1 MINLVHLPYGLAGA
15 IYRSPMPFGAFDI
28 ETTTLKEYQQAGID
42 LVVMLTTPEED
53 LDRAGRDLEAFYLKE
68 GFQVIRLPIVD
79 FDVPENNAG
88 LDTTLK
94 ETIAHAENGK
104 NIAIHCYAGRG
115 RTGMFAALLARR
127 ILKLDGLKA
136 IEWTRQF
143 FPAIE
148 TEDQALMVINDP
160 TNTGQADNGSSL

>member
-1 MINLVHLPYGLAGA
+1 MKNLIHLPYGLAGA

-28 ETTTLKEYQQAGID
+28 DATTLGEFRQAGID
-42 LVVMLTTPEED
+42 LIVMLTTPEED
-53 LDRAGRDLEAFYLKE
+53 LARAGRDLEAFYLKE
-68 GFQVIRLPIVD
+68 GYQVIRLPIVD
-79 FDVPENNAG
+79 FDVPEDNIG

-94 ETIAHAENGK
+94 ETIARAEEGK

-127 ILKLDGLKA
+127 ILELDGVEA
-136 IEWTRQF
+136 IAWTRQF

-148 TEDQALMVINDP
+148 TEDQALMVIHDP
-160 TNTGQADNGSSL
+160 TNTEEGRIND

>member
-1 MINLVHLPYGLAGA
+1 MKNLTHLPYGLTGA

-28 ETTTLKEYQQAGID
+28 ETTTLEEYQQAGIN
-42 LVVMLTTPEED
+42 LIVMLTTPEED
-53 LDRAGRDLEAFYLKE
+53 LHRAGRDLEAFYLKE
-68 GFQVIRLPIVD
+68 GYQVIRLPIVD
-79 FDVPENNAG
+79 FDVPEDNAG

-94 ETIAHAENGK
+94 ETIARAEKGE

-127 ILKLDGLKA
+127 ILKMEGVKA

-160 TNTGQADNGSSL
+160 TNTGQGDASV

>member
-1 MINLVHLPYGLAGA
+1 MINLTHLPYGLAGA
-15 IYRSPMPFGAFDI
+15 IYRSPMPFGTFDI
-28 ETTTLKEYQQAGID
+28 EKTTLAEYQQAGIG
-42 LVVMLTTPEED
+42 LIVMLTTPEED
-53 LDRAGRDLEAFYLKE
+53 LDRAGRDLEAFYIKE
-68 GFQVIRLPIVD
+68 GYQVIRLPIVD
-79 FDVPENNAG
+79 FDVPEDNTG

-94 ETIAHAENGK
+94 ETIAHAEKGE

-148 TEDQALMVINDP
+148 TEDQALMVIHDP
-160 TNTGQADNGSSL
+160 TNTEEGDLSG